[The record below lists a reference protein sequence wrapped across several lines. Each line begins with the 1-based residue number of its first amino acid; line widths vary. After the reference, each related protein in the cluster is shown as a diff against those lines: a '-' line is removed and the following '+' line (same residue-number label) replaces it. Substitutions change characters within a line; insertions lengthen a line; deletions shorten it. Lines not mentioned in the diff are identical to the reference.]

1 MPVRFRRYGQIADVM
16 LKYGFG
22 ILIDELAPPWF
33 RWGQRRR
40 TEHHGS
46 VYVRIRLA
54 LQELGPTFI
63 KFGQVMSARRDLLPP
78 PLIDELKHLQDD
90 VAPVPFDRVLPFIRE
105 QCPTLS
111 SCLVSID
118 PVPLAA
124 ASLSQVHAAVL
135 IDGTEVV
142 LKVQRPGIA
151 DTIGDDIAILKR
163 LATRVE
169 LLFPELRAFN
179 PRGMVEEFEEHV
191 WRELDFGRDGRNAD
205 RLRQNLRSV
214 PRVRIPRVHW
224 PMSGPRLLVMERV
237 RGVRVDDLEA
247 VRSLGIPGREIVE
260 IGLQAYVQQIFL
272 DGFFHGDPHPGNL
285 LVTPEGELAF
295 LDFGIMGALRPE
307 KRRSFI
313 ALLMGFVDG
322 DVDAIEQA
330 LRGIGVR
337 VADHRV
343 ESLKDELY
351 LLVTEYRDL
360 SIRQYDL
367 SHLIGDG
374 ADLLRRNGLR
384 LPSSLMRML
393 VVMMMV
399 ITIGQTLDPGFRFTE
414 RAEPYLREAIRRD
427 RISFERVGTG
437 LRELEEAASELVGLP
452 ATLGTA
458 ARRLTESPIELD
470 LVNDDFH
477 RIEVM
482 LDQAGD
488 KVLIGL
494 VTAAIVVGS
503 SLVLDNTQVSLP
515 AWVISIAG
523 ISYIG
528 AVVIGFVA
536 IYHILRGRL

>member
-78 PLIDELKHLQDD
+78 PLIEELKHLQDD

-151 DTIGDDIAILKR
+151 DTIGDDIAILKM
-163 LATRVE
+163 LATRGE

-214 PRVRIPRVHW
+214 SRVRIPKVHW

-260 IGLQAYVQQIFL
+260 IGLQAYVQQIFH

-367 SHLIGDG
+367 SRLIGDG

-427 RISFERVGTG
+427 RVSFERVGTG
-437 LRELEEAASELVGLP
+437 LHELEEAASELVGLP